1 MLEHDVCVL
10 FHHVRPSTA
19 SHAVIYFRILISKN
33 VLIGKRYSLT
43 PWLNQGCRY
52 VVQGVRAVDYGLLF
66 QPLPIGFDCIS
77 TSGLLFS
84 TVSGWRRLQ
93 LRLSTSRLRFQ
104 KFPRFARPVFFIKV
118 FITAFLFTKSIIKI
132 SALRAASSLYKS
144 LYNCISLFIKPH
156 KKFRAARGHF
166 PLYKSLCHS

>member
-84 TVSGWRRLQ
+84 TVSGWLRLQ
-93 LRLSTSRLRFQ
+93 FRLQTSGLRFQ
-104 KFPRFARPVFFIKV
+104 
-118 FITAFLFTKSIIKI
+118 KI